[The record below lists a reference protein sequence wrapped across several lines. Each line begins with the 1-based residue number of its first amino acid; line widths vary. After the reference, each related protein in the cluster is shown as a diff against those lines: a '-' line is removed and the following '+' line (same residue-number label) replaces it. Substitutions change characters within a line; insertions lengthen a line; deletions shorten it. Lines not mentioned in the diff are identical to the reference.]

1 METISP
7 SKNNNNKSNL
17 DKPIFIKT
25 LPHENKPIIRPNKI
39 IGNKFIPSE
48 DSIFFSEPNGKG
60 KLKVRLISAQN
71 LMIED
76 VCTNSSD
83 PYIKLKSSNES
94 FQATKIIDRNLN
106 PIWDETV
113 FIDIENVNNEI
124 LIFDVFDHDL
134 VGSDDLLGF
143 VGIDLSLLPYGVEI
157 ETIENLS
164 YAKHGT
170 IKIALTAIDFGLT
183 NLPSSYKKDYSNWR
197 INLKTLQKND
207 LTQKMKEG
215 PYNGKITHQD
225 FKICNGHLKRKETK
239 GDVALKIV
247 SYPVL
252 LPLIAFSDIK

>member
-1 METISP
+1 METIWP
-7 SKNNNNKSNL
+7 ENNNKINL
-17 DKPIFIKT
+17 GKKVFIKT
-25 LPHENKPIIRPNKI
+25 LPHQNQPTIKPNKI

-48 DSIFFSEPNGKG
+48 DSIFFSESNGKG
-60 KLKVRLISAQN
+60 KLKVRLISADN

-76 VCTNSSD
+76 LCTQSSD
-83 PYIKLKSSNES
+83 PYIKLKSSSVES
-94 FQATKIIDRNLN
+94 FQATKIIHRNLN

-113 FIDIENVNNEI
+113 YIDIENVTNEI

-134 VGSDDLLGF
+134 VG
-143 VGIDLSLLPYGVEI
+143 VDLSLLPYGIEI

-183 NLPSSYKKDYSNWR
+183 NLTPSYKKDYSSWR
-197 INLKTLQKND
+197 IGLKGLQKND
-207 LTQKMKEG
+207 LTQKMNEG
-215 PYNGKITHQD
+215 PYNEKITHQD
-225 FKICNGHLKRKETK
+225 FKICNGYLKRKETK

-252 LPLIAFSDIK
+252 LPLIAFGDINK